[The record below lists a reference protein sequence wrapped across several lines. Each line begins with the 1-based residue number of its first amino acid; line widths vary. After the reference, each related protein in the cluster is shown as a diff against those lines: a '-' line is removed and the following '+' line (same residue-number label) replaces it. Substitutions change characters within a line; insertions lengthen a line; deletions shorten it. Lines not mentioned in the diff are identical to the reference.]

1 MKEPRRAPHDPG
13 LPGTERP
20 ERPGAASS
28 DPIRRV
34 EIVLWDGVELLDFAG
49 PGQVLATAGFQVR
62 TVAARPGSIVSQGF
76 LRVEPDGVLGAG
88 PAPDLLVVPGGST
101 ERAVADPVLVEG
113 VRTAASE
120 ARLVFSVCTGALV
133 LAAAGLL
140 DGLEA
145 TTWHGALDRLRV
157 AAPRTRVVE
166 GVRWVDNG
174 RIVTAAGVSAGIDA
188 ALHLVGR
195 LRGDEARVATARY
208 MEYPAP

>member
-1 MKEPRRAPHDPG
+1 MEKPRDASHDPAR
-13 LPGTERP
+13 PGPEPSHRP
-20 ERPGAASS
+20 EAAVA
-28 DPIRRV
+28 DAVHRV
-34 EIVLWDGVELLDFAG
+34 QIVLWDGVELLDFAG
-49 PGQVLATAGFQVR
+49 PGQVLATAGFEVR
-62 TVAARPGSIVSQGF
+62 TVAARPGAIVSQGF

-88 PAPDLLVVPGGST
+88 PAPDLLVVPGGSS
-101 ERAVADPVLVEG
+101 ERAVADSLLVEG

-120 ARLVFSVCTGALV
+120 ARVILSVCTGALV

-174 RIVTAAGVSAGIDA
+174 RIVTSAGVSAGIDA

-195 LRGDEARVATARY
+195 LRGDEARKATARY
-208 MEYPAP
+208 MEYPAS

>member
-1 MKEPRRAPHDPG
+1 MTEPLEASRDPG
-13 LPGTERP
+13 PLGSPAPDAGSA
-20 ERPGAASS
+20 GS
-28 DPIRRV
+28 IHRV
-34 EIVLWDGVELLDFAG
+34 QIVLWDGVELLDFAG

-76 LRVEPDGVLGAG
+76 LRVSPDGVLGQG
-88 PAPDLLVVPGGST
+88 PPPDLLVVPGGSS
-101 ERAVADPVLVEG
+101 EGAVADAALVQGIRSVGSQAPLVL
-113 VRTAASE
+113 
-120 ARLVFSVCTGALV
+120 SVCTGALV

-140 DGLEA
+140 EGLEA
-145 TTWHGALDRLRV
+145 TTWHGALDRLRE

-174 RIVTAAGVSAGIDA
+174 RVITAAGVSAGIDA

-195 LRGDEARVATARY
+195 LRGEAAREATARY